1 MYVIN
6 RPGQMDKTDAMDVN
20 VEGQKAKK
28 AKTNLDNETEN
39 MASEEKKPPGAY
51 GFEDP
56 ER

>member
-6 RPGQMDKTDAMDVN
+6 RPGQMDKTDAVDVN

-28 AKTNLDNETEN
+28 AKTNLDNESEN